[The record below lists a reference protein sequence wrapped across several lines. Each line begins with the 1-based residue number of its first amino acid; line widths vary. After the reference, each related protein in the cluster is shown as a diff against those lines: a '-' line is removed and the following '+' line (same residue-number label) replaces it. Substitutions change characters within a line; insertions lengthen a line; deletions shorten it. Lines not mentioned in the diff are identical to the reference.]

1 MGIAESIS
9 AVGIAGTVTG
19 LSYTQATAQQ
29 KEEEEE
35 AKRAADEAAQ
45 ATAAPTRNSNRDKQ
59 RAGADENGPSR
70 GAFPVSGTLGGGG
83 NGRGPGPGRQ
93 KGGGTTAADTGGRQ
107 DGGNRNTTG
116 RKDGRG
122 GAGKQRAP
130 IEQSNR
136 PHSASQKK
144 EKKNDNRRNQ
154 LPPAAED
161 NVPSSDAQNPPTTV
175 THSTTPVKGQR
186 RGGGISKKQNASSVP
201 SSQTANETEKPAI
214 DSGAVATMQEE
225 TAPAAAVDNKS
236 IAKTNRRKNG
246 KSRSNT
252 RRVPQSSA
260 TNPPLEATITSA
272 SALSPPPAQNTSSLH
287 PHPLSNPQVPRTESR
302 AQSRKPRGH
311 PHTKVDTVA
320 PSQLQSPSSQIVQN
334 PLETQDHPAATNPV
348 VSPNP
353 SQARRGK
360 GRGGRR
366 ANVERSNPLVSSSQ
380 LNHPTTEDG

>member
-45 ATAAPTRNSNRDKQ
+45 ATAAPTRNSNRNKQ
-59 RAGADENGPSR
+59 RAGADKNGPSR

-122 GAGKQRAP
+122 GAGKQREP
-130 IEQSNR
+130 TEQSNR
-136 PHSASQKK
+136 PNSASQKK
-144 EKKNDNRRNQ
+144 KKKNDNRRNQ
-154 LPPAAED
+154 LPSAAED
-161 NVPSSDAQNPPTTV
+161 NVPSSDAQNPPTAV
-175 THSTTPVKGQR
+175 TQSTTPVKGQR

-201 SSQTANETEKPAI
+201 VQTAKETEKPAI
-214 DSGAVATMQEE
+214 DSGAVATVQEQ

-252 RRVPQSSA
+252 RVPQSSTTSPSLA
-260 TNPPLEATITSA
+260 TNTTSP

-287 PHPLSNPQVPRTESR
+287 PHPLSNPQVPRNESR
-302 AQSRKPRGH
+302 ARSRKPRGH
-311 PHTKVDTVA
+311 PHTKADTVA

-334 PLETQDHPAATNPV
+334 PSETQVYPATTTPSA
-348 VSPNP
+348 SPKLP
-353 SQARRGK
+353 QARRGK
-360 GRGGRR
+360 GKGSRR
-366 ANVERSNPLVSSSQ
+366 ANVERSTPLVSSSQ

>member
-1 MGIAESIS
+1 
-9 AVGIAGTVTG
+9 TG

-45 ATAAPTRNSNRDKQ
+45 ATAFPTRNSNRNKQ

-107 DGGNRNTTG
+107 DGGNRNTTV

-130 IEQSNR
+130 TEQSNR

-144 EKKNDNRRNQ
+144 KKKDDNRRNQ
-154 LPPAAED
+154 LPSAAED

-175 THSTTPVKGQR
+175 TQSTTPVKGQR
-186 RGGGISKKQNASSVP
+186 QGGGIGKKQNASSVP
-201 SSQTANETEKPAI
+201 GQTDNETEKPAI
-214 DSGAVATMQEE
+214 DSGAVATVQAE
-225 TAPAAAVDNKS
+225 TAPAAAAANKS

-252 RRVPQSSA
+252 QRVPQSSA
-260 TNPPLEATITSA
+260 TNPPLEATTTSA
-272 SALSPPPAQNTSSLH
+272 PALSPPHGQNTSSLH
-287 PHPLSNPQVPRTESR
+287 PHSLSNPQAPRNESR
-302 AQSRKPRGH
+302 ARSRKSRGH
-311 PHTKVDTVA
+311 PRTKVDTVA

-334 PLETQDHPAATNPV
+334 SSETQAHPTATA
-348 VSPNP
+348 P
-353 SQARRGK
+353 SASQNLPQVRRGK

-366 ANVERSNPLVSSSQ
+366 ANVERSEPLVSSS
-380 LNHPTTEDG
+380 

>member
-45 ATAAPTRNSNRDKQ
+45 ATAAPTRNSHRDKQ

-107 DGGNRNTTG
+107 DGG
-116 RKDGRG
+116 
-122 GAGKQRAP
+122 
-130 IEQSNR
+130 INR

-154 LPPAAED
+154 LPSAAED

-175 THSTTPVKGQR
+175 TQSTTPVKGQR

-201 SSQTANETEKPAI
+201 GQTANETERPAI
-214 DSGAVATMQEE
+214 DSGAVATVQEE

-252 RRVPQSSA
+252 RVPQSSTTNPSLA
-260 TNPPLEATITSA
+260 TNTTSA

-287 PHPLSNPQVPRTESR
+287 PHPLSNPQVPRNESR
-302 AQSRKPRGH
+302 ARSRKPRGH
-311 PHTKVDTVA
+311 PHTKIDTVA

-334 PLETQDHPAATNPV
+334 PSKTQDHPAATNPV
-348 VSPNP
+348 VSPNL

-360 GRGGRR
+360 GKGSRR
-366 ANVERSNPLVSSSQ
+366 ANVERSTPLVSSSQ

>member
-45 ATAAPTRNSNRDKQ
+45 ATALPTRNNNRNKQ

-116 RKDGRG
+116 RKDGRSG
-122 GAGKQRAP
+122 TGKQREP
-130 IEQSNR
+130 TEQSNR
-136 PHSASQKK
+136 PNSASQKK
-144 EKKNDNRRNQ
+144 KKKNDNRRNQ
-154 LPPAAED
+154 LPSAAED
-161 NVPSSDAQNPPTTV
+161 NVPSSDAQNLPTTV
-175 THSTTPVKGQR
+175 TQSTTPVKGQR
-186 RGGGISKKQNASSVP
+186 RGGKKQNASSVP
-201 SSQTANETEKPAI
+201 CQTADETEKPAI
-214 DSGAVATMQEE
+214 DYGAVATVQEE
-225 TAPAAAVDNKS
+225 PAPATAVDNKS

-252 RRVPQSSA
+252 RVPQSSTTSPSLA
-260 TNPPLEATITSA
+260 TNTTSP

-287 PHPLSNPQVPRTESR
+287 PHPLSNPQVSRNESR
-302 AQSRKPRGH
+302 ARSRKPRGH
-311 PHTKVDTVA
+311 PHTKADTVA

-334 PLETQDHPAATNPV
+334 PSETQVYPATTTPSA
-348 VSPNP
+348 SPKLP
-353 SQARRGK
+353 QARRGK
-360 GRGGRR
+360 GKGSRR
-366 ANVERSNPLVSSSQ
+366 ANVERSKPLVSSSQ

>member
-45 ATAAPTRNSNRDKQ
+45 ATAPPTRNSNRNKQ

-93 KGGGTTAADTGGRQ
+93 KGGGTTVADTRGRQ

-116 RKDGRG
+116 RKDGRSG
-122 GAGKQRAP
+122 TGKQRAP
-130 IEQSNR
+130 TEQSNR
-136 PHSASQKK
+136 PTSNRASQKK
-144 EKKNDNRRNQ
+144 KKKDDNRPHQ
-154 LPPAAED
+154 FPSAAED
-161 NVPSSDAQNPPTTV
+161 NVPSSDPPITV
-175 THSTTPVKGQR
+175 AKSTTPVKGQR
-186 RGGGISKKQNASSVP
+186 RGGGRKQNASSVP
-201 SSQTANETEKPAI
+201 CQAADETERPAI
-214 DSGAVATMQEE
+214 DSGAIATVQQ
-225 TAPAAAVDNKS
+225 TAAAAVDNKS
-236 IAKTNRRKNG
+236 IAPNRRKNG
-246 KSRSNT
+246 KFRSKT
-252 RRVPQSSA
+252 RVPQSST
-260 TNPPLEATITSA
+260 TNPPLEATTTSA
-272 SALSPPPAQNTSSLH
+272 PALSPPHGQNTSSLH
-287 PHPLSNPQVPRTESR
+287 PHSLSNLQAPRNESR
-302 AQSRKPRGH
+302 ARSRKPRGH
-311 PHTKVDTVA
+311 PRTKVDTVA

-334 PLETQDHPAATNPV
+334 SSETQARPTPSA
-348 VSPNP
+348 SPNL

-366 ANVERSNPLVSSSQ
+366 ANVERSKPLVSSS
-380 LNHPTTEDG
+380 

>member
-93 KGGGTTAADTGGRQ
+93 KGGGTTASDTGGRQ

-122 GAGKQRAP
+122 GTGKQRAP
-130 IEQSNR
+130 TEQSNR

-144 EKKNDNRRNQ
+144 KKQNLNRRNQ
-154 LPPAAED
+154 LPSAAED

-175 THSTTPVKGQR
+175 TQSTTPVKGQR

-201 SSQTANETEKPAI
+201 GQTDNETEKPAI

-252 RRVPQSSA
+252 RVPQSSTTSPSLA
-260 TNPPLEATITSA
+260 TNTTSP

-287 PHPLSNPQVPRTESR
+287 PHPLSNPQVPRNESR
-302 AQSRKPRGH
+302 ARSRKPRGR

-334 PLETQDHPAATNPV
+334 PSKTQDHPAATNPV

-353 SQARRGK
+353 SQARQGK

-366 ANVERSNPLVSSSQ
+366 ANIERSTPLVSSSQ